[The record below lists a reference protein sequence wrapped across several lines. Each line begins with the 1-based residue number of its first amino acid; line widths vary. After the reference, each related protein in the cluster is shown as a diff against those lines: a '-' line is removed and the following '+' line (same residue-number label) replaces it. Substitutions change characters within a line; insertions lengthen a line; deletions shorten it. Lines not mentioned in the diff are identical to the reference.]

1 VFNQLGAKRLTVRTS
16 RDNKRVI
23 DIAVR
28 FGFRAEG
35 RLRNY
40 YPNGSDAM
48 IFGMPARRSS
58 RNYLRSRELKSEGAE
73 GAIVTQNRQCMLC
86 LDAAAVR

>member
-1 VFNQLGAKRLTVRTS
+1 LDLGRPALSPETS

-28 FGFRAEG
+28 LGFRAEG

-48 IFGMPARRSS
+48 IFGMPARQSS
-58 RNYLRSRELKSEGAE
+58 RNYLRSLELTRKA
-73 GAIVTQNRQCMLC
+73 Q
-86 LDAAAVR
+86 